1 MTVIE
6 TLRSKAN
13 SLPESPGVYIMR
25 DADEKI
31 IYVGKSK
38 KLKNRVTS
46 YFSGVHSSIK
56 TARMVSLVRDF
67 DYILCKTEI
76 EALTLEN
83 VLIKKHSPKYN
94 IKLKDAKSYPYI
106 KISAEEYPRLS
117 VTRDRNSG
125 KGKYFGP
132 YSSASAAYTAL
143 ETVKKIFSL
152 PTCRRS
158 FPKDIGKERPC
169 LYKDMGRCVAPCV
182 KGAVTA
188 EEYRELVRSAA
199 FVLDG
204 NISRTLKSLGDE
216 MLTAA
221 EELNFER
228 AATLRDSIEA
238 LKKLAEKQ
246 KVVADAKINRDVFAL
261 YTSETEGVFA
271 TLTIRE
277 GALVGKNE
285 FMLAREAI
293 TTGEEALNLIL
304 NYYEG
309 GINVPPEVVIGFE
322 AEEED
327 VLLLSEYLTM
337 LNGKKVTVRIPE
349 RGDVKALCDMAYANA
364 EEAAR
369 QYRLEGERENK
380 NLSRLAELLGLD
392 FVPNRIEAYDI
403 SNVGDECIVAS
414 MVVSV
419 NGKCKRSEYRTF
431 KIQTTDGRDDYGSM
445 REALSRR
452 LSHIGD
458 GTASLGERPDLILL
472 DGGDT
477 HVGAVKPILKK
488 LEMDIPVFGMVKDD
502 FHKTRAITDGEK
514 EISIAL
520 EMNVYAFVYNIQE
533 EAHRFAYLNSQNSK
547 LKTLTSSSLEKIE
560 GIGKKKAK
568 LLLSAMSISD
578 IKIAEVDEL
587 KEIKGI
593 SEKDAKNIYEYYRNV
608 GNDD

>member
-6 TLRSKAN
+6 ALRSKAN

-25 DADEKI
+25 DANENI

-46 YFSGVHSSIK
+46 YFSSNHTSLK

-106 KISAEEYPRLS
+106 KISAEEYPKLT

-143 ETVKKIFSL
+143 DTVRKIFAL
-152 PTCRRS
+152 PTCRRI

-182 KGAVTA
+182 KGAITP
-188 EEYRELVRSAA
+188 EEYRELVKNASY
-199 FVLDG
+199 VLDG
-204 NISRTLKSLGDE
+204 NVSRTLKELNES
-216 MLTAA
+216 MLSAA
-221 EELNFER
+221 DELNFER
-228 AATLRDSIEA
+228 AAAIRDSIEA
-238 LKKLAEKQ
+238 LKKLSEKQ
-246 KVVADAKINRDVFAL
+246 KVVADIKINRDVFAL
-261 YTSETEGVFA
+261 YTSDTESVFA
-271 TLTIRE
+271 SLTIRE

-285 FMLAREAI
+285 FMLSREAI
-293 TTGEEALNLIL
+293 ASSEDALNLIL

-309 GINVPPEVVIGFE
+309 GISIPSEVIVGFE
-322 AEEED
+322 AED
-327 VLLLSEYLTM
+327 DDISLLSEYLTM
-337 LNGKKVTVRIPE
+337 LNGKKVVVRIPE
-349 RGDVKALCDMAYANA
+349 RGDVKALCDMAHENA
-364 EEAAR
+364 KEAAR

-380 NLSRLAELLGLD
+380 NLTRLAELLGLD
-392 FVPNRIEAYDI
+392 FVPQRIEAYDI
-403 SNVGDECIVAS
+403 SNVGDECITAS

-419 NGKCKRSEYRTF
+419 DGKCKRSEYRTF

-477 HVGAVKPILKK
+477 HVGAIKPILKK
-488 LEMDIPVFGMVKDD
+488 LELDIPVFGMVKDD

-547 LKTLTSSSLEKIE
+547 LKSLTSSSLEEID

-578 IKIAEVDEL
+578 IKIESENEL
-587 KEIKGI
+587 KAIKGI
-593 SEKDAKNIYEYYRNV
+593 SDKDAKNIYEYYRKI
-608 GNDD
+608 GKND

>member
-6 TLRSKAN
+6 ALRSKAN

-25 DADEKI
+25 DANENI

-46 YFSGVHSSIK
+46 YFSSNHTSLK

-106 KISAEEYPRLS
+106 KISAEEYPKLT

-143 ETVKKIFSL
+143 DTVRKIFAL
-152 PTCRRS
+152 PTCRRI

-182 KGAVTA
+182 KGAITP
-188 EEYRELVRSAA
+188 EEYRELVKNASY
-199 FVLDG
+199 VLDG
-204 NISRTLKSLGDE
+204 NVSRTLKELNES
-216 MLTAA
+216 MLSAA
-221 EELNFER
+221 DELNFER
-228 AATLRDSIEA
+228 AAAIRDSIEA
-238 LKKLAEKQ
+238 LKKLSEKQ
-246 KVVADAKINRDVFAL
+246 KVVADIKINRDVFAL
-261 YTSETEGVFA
+261 YTSDTESVFA
-271 TLTIRE
+271 SLTIRE

-285 FMLAREAI
+285 FMLSREAI
-293 TTGEEALNLIL
+293 ASSEDALNLIL

-309 GINVPPEVVIGFE
+309 GISIPSEVIVGFE
-322 AEEED
+322 AED
-327 VLLLSEYLTM
+327 DDISLLSEYLTM
-337 LNGKKVTVRIPE
+337 LNGKKVVVRIPE
-349 RGDVKALCDMAYANA
+349 RGDVKALCDMAYENA
-364 EEAAR
+364 KEAAR

-380 NLSRLAELLGLD
+380 NLTRLAELLGLD
-392 FVPNRIEAYDI
+392 FVPQRIEAYDI
-403 SNVGDECIVAS
+403 SNVGDECITAS

-419 NGKCKRSEYRTF
+419 DGKCKRSEYRTF

-477 HVGAVKPILKK
+477 HVGAIKPILKK
-488 LEMDIPVFGMVKDD
+488 LELDIPVFGMVKDD

-547 LKTLTSSSLEKIE
+547 LKSLTSSSLEEID

-578 IKIAEVDEL
+578 IKIESENEL
-587 KEIKGI
+587 KAIKGI
-593 SEKDAKNIYEYYRNV
+593 SDKDAKNIYEYYRKI
-608 GNDD
+608 GKND

>member
-1 MTVIE
+1 MSVTE
-6 TLRSKAN
+6 SLRSKAN

-25 DADEKI
+25 DASDKV

-46 YFSGVHSSIK
+46 YFSSTHTSPK
-56 TARMVSLVRDF
+56 TARMVSLVCDF

-106 KISAEEYPRLS
+106 KISAEEYPRLT

-143 ETVKKIFSL
+143 DTVRKIFGL
-152 PTCRRS
+152 PTCRRN

-169 LYKDMGRCVAPCV
+169 LYKDMGRCIAPCV
-182 KGAVTA
+182 KGAVTPD
-188 EEYRELVRSAA
+188 EYRELVKNAS

-204 NISRTLKSLGDE
+204 NISRTLKELNES
-216 MLTAA
+216 MLRAA
-221 EELNFER
+221 DELNFER
-228 AATLRDSIEA
+228 AAAIRDSIEA
-238 LKKLAEKQ
+238 LKKLSEKQ

-261 YTSETEGVFA
+261 YTSDTEGVFA

-277 GALVGKNE
+277 GSLVGKNE
-285 FMLAREAI
+285 FMLSRDAI
-293 TTGEEALNLIL
+293 TSSEDALNLIL

-309 GINVPPEVVIGFE
+309 GISIPPEVIVGFD

-327 VLLLSEYLTM
+327 ISLLAEYLTM

-349 RGDVKALCDMAYANA
+349 RGDVKALCDMAFENA
-364 EEAAR
+364 KEAAR

-403 SNVGDECIVAS
+403 SNVGDECITAS

-419 NGKCKRSEYRTF
+419 GGKCKRSEYRTF

-477 HVGAVKPILKK
+477 HVGAIKPILKK
-488 LEMDIPVFGMVKDD
+488 LELDIPVFGMVKDD

-547 LKTLTSSSLEKIE
+547 LKSLTSSSLEEID

-568 LLLSAMSISD
+568 LLLGAMSISD
-578 IKIAEVDEL
+578 IKIAGENEL
-587 KEIKGI
+587 KAIKGI
-593 SEKDAKNIYEYYRNV
+593 SEKDAKNIYEYYRKI
-608 GNDD
+608 GKND

>member
-6 TLRSKAN
+6 TLRKKAN
-13 SLPESPGVYIMR
+13 SRPESPGVYIMR
-25 DADEKI
+25 DAGEKI

-46 YFSGVHSSIK
+46 YFSGTHTSSK

-106 KISAEEYPRLS
+106 KISAEEYPRLT

-143 ETVKKIFSL
+143 DTVRKIFAL
-152 PTCRRS
+152 PTCHRT

-169 LYKDMGRCVAPCV
+169 LYKDMGRCIAPCV
-182 KGAVTA
+182 KGAVSP
-188 EEYRELVRSAA
+188 EEYRELVKNASH
-199 FVLDG
+199 VLDG
-204 NISRTLKSLGDE
+204 NISSTLKDLSE
-216 MLTAA
+216 AMMRAA
-221 EELNFER
+221 DDLNFER

-238 LKKLAEKQ
+238 LKKLSEKQ

-261 YTSETEGVFA
+261 FTSETEGVFSV
-271 TLTIRE
+271 LTIRE

-285 FMLAREAI
+285 FMLSRDAI
-293 TTGEEALNLIL
+293 ASSEDALNLIL

-309 GINVPPEVVIGFE
+309 GISIPPEVIVGFE
-322 AEEED
+322 AEVED
-327 VLLLSEYLTM
+327 VSLLAEYLTM
-337 LNGKKVTVRIPE
+337 LNSKKVSVRIPE
-349 RGDVKALCDMAYANA
+349 RGDAAALSNMAYENA
-364 EEAAR
+364 KEAAR

-380 NLSRLAELLGLD
+380 NLARLGELLGLD
-392 FVPNRIEAYDI
+392 YVPNRIEAYDI
-403 SNVGDECIVAS
+403 SNVGDECITAS

-419 NGKCKRSEYRTF
+419 DGKCKRSEYRTF

-445 REALSRR
+445 REALTRR

-458 GTASLGERPDLILL
+458 GSASLGERPDLILL

-477 HVGAVKPILKK
+477 HVGAIKPILKK
-488 LEMDIPVFGMVKDD
+488 LELDIPVFGMVKDD

-520 EMNVYAFVYNIQE
+520 EMNVYAFVYNLQE
-533 EAHRFAYLNSQNSK
+533 EAHRFAYLNSQSSK
-547 LKTLTSSSLEKIE
+547 LKSLTSSSLEKID

-568 LLLSAMSISD
+568 LLLGAMNISD
-578 IKIAEVDEL
+578 IKIASEDEL
-587 KEIKGI
+587 KKIKGI
-593 SEKDAKNIYEYYRNV
+593 SEKDAKNIYEYYRKV
-608 GNDD
+608 GKED

>member
-6 TLRSKAN
+6 TLRQKAN
-13 SLPESPGVYIMR
+13 SLPEAPGVYIMR

-46 YFSGVHSSIK
+46 YFSGTHTSIK

-106 KISAEEYPRLS
+106 KISSEEYPKLT

-143 ETVKKIFSL
+143 ETVKKIFAL

-182 KGAVTA
+182 KGAITP
-188 EEYRELVRSAA
+188 EEYRELVKSASH
-199 FVLDG
+199 VLDG
-204 NISRTLKSLGDE
+204 NVSQTLKSLTRE

-221 EELNFER
+221 DELNFER
-228 AATLRDSIEA
+228 AAALRDSIEA
-238 LKKLAEKQ
+238 LGKLAEKQ
-246 KVVADAKINRDVFAL
+246 KVVADIKINRDVFSL
-261 YTSETEGVFA
+261 YTSETESVFS

-277 GALVGKNE
+277 GSLVGKNE

-309 GINVPPEVVIGFE
+309 GISIPPEVIVGFD
-322 AEEED
+322 ADED
-327 VLLLSEYLTM
+327 DVALLSDYLSM
-337 LNGKKVTVRIPE
+337 LNEKKVVVRIPE
-349 RGDVKALCDMAYANA
+349 RGDVKALCDMAYENA
-364 EEAAR
+364 KEAAR

-380 NLSRLAELLGLD
+380 NLARLAELLGLD

-403 SNVGDECIVAS
+403 SNVGDECITAS

-419 NGKCKRSEYRTF
+419 DGKCKRSEYRTF
-431 KIQTTDGRDDYGSM
+431 KIQSTDGRDDYGSM
-445 REALSRR
+445 REALTRR

-458 GTASLGERPDLILL
+458 GSASLGERPDLILL

-477 HVGAVKPILKK
+477 HVGVVKPILKQ

-578 IKIAEVDEL
+578 IKIAKAEEL
-587 KEIKGI
+587 QKIKGI

-608 GNDD
+608 GKES

>member
-1 MTVIE
+1 VTVIE
-6 TLRSKAN
+6 TLRNKAN

-46 YFSGVHSSIK
+46 YFSQVHTSPK

-83 VLIKKHSPKYN
+83 VLIKKHAPKYN

-106 KISAEEYPRLS
+106 KISAEKYPKLT

-182 KGAVTA
+182 KGSITA
-188 EEYRELVRSAA
+188 EEYSELVKSASH
-199 FVLDG
+199 VLDG
-204 NISRTLKSLGDE
+204 NISSTLKALTAE
-216 MLTAA
+216 MLAAA

-228 AATLRDSIEA
+228 AAALRDSIEA

-261 YTSETEGVFA
+261 YTSDIESVFS

-285 FMLAREAI
+285 FLLTREAI
-293 TTGEEALNLIL
+293 ASGEDALNLIL
-304 NYYEG
+304 GYYEG
-309 GINVPPEVVIGFE
+309 GISIPSEVIVGFE
-322 AEEED
+322 ADDED
-327 VLLLSEYLTM
+327 VALLSEYLTM
-337 LNGKKVTVRIPE
+337 LNGKRVVVRIPE
-349 RGDVKALCDMAYANA
+349 RGDVKALCDLAYDNA
-364 EEAAR
+364 KEAAR

-380 NLSRLAELLGLD
+380 NLARLAELLGLD

-419 NGKCKRSEYRTF
+419 GGKCKRSEYRTF
-431 KIQTTDGRDDYGSM
+431 KIQSTDGRDDYGSM

-458 GTASLGERPDLILL
+458 GSASLGERPDLILL

-477 HVGAVKPILKK
+477 HVGVVKPILKQ

-578 IKIAEVDEL
+578 IKIADVEKL

-593 SEKDAKNIYEYYRNV
+593 SEKDAKNIYEYYREV
-608 GNDD
+608 GKES

>member
-6 TLRSKAN
+6 ALRDKAN

-25 DADEKI
+25 DAGDKI

-46 YFSGVHSSIK
+46 YFSSTHSSIK

-106 KISAEEYPRLS
+106 KISTEEYPKLT

-182 KGAVTA
+182 SGAITA
-188 EEYRELVRSAA
+188 EEYRELVKSASH
-199 FVLDG
+199 VLDG
-204 NISRTLKSLGDE
+204 NISSTLKALSDE
-216 MLTAA
+216 MLLAS

-261 YTSETEGVFA
+261 YSSETESVFA
-271 TLTIRE
+271 SLTIRE
-277 GALVGKNE
+277 GALIGKNE

-293 TTGEEALNLIL
+293 TSGEEALNLIL

-309 GINVPPEVVIGFE
+309 GISIPPEVIVGFACE
-322 AEEED
+322 DED
-327 VLLLSEYLTM
+327 VALLSEYLTM
-337 LNGKKVTVRIPE
+337 LNGKRVTVRIPE
-349 RGDVKALCDMAYANA
+349 RGDVKALCDMAYENA
-364 EEAAR
+364 KEAAR

-380 NLSRLAELLGLD
+380 NLARLAELLGLSY
-392 FVPNRIEAYDI
+392 VPNRIEAYDI
-403 SNVGDECIVAS
+403 SNVGDECITAS

-419 NGKCKRSEYRTF
+419 DGKCKRSEYRTF
-431 KIQTTDGRDDYGSM
+431 KIQSTDGRDDYGSM

-458 GTASLGERPDLILL
+458 GSASLGERPDLILL

-477 HVGAVKPILKK
+477 HVGAIKPILKK

-502 FHKTRAITDGEK
+502 KTRAITNGEK

-578 IKIAEVDEL
+578 IKIASEEEL
-587 KEIKGI
+587 GEIKGI
-593 SEKDAKNIYEYYRNV
+593 SKKDAKNIYEYYRNV
-608 GNDD
+608 GK